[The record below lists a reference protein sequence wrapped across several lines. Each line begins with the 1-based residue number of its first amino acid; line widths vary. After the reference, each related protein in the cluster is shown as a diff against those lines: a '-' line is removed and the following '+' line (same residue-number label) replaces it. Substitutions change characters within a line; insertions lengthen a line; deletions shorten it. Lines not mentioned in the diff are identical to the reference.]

1 MIFVILS
8 VAAGAVLALRHCTVF
23 ALVPVVI
30 ILAAGAM
37 ATGIATGHD
46 PRTIAVEVLGAVL
59 STQFGYSAAIVA
71 AAYVRAASSS
81 KLLQS
86 IQAAIGQELGTA
98 IETPRDLPPEM
109 AVLLKKLQDASGLK
123 RVRSSQPCIIA
134 ARRWVGAKSKE
145 KPRKNTRG
153 AWTGTAV
160 VGGILIPVPIQQ
172 RPTRASVP
180 WNSSVCGHWRPSDWS
195 FVSMQ

>member
-98 IETPRDLPPEM
+98 FETPRDLPPEM
-109 AVLLKKLQDASGLK
+109 AVLLKKLQDA
-123 RVRSSQPCIIA
+123 
-134 ARRWVGAKSKE
+134 
-145 KPRKNTRG
+145 
-153 AWTGTAV
+153 
-160 VGGILIPVPIQQ
+160 
-172 RPTRASVP
+172 
-180 WNSSVCGHWRPSDWS
+180 
-195 FVSMQ
+195 

>member
-98 IETPRDLPPEM
+98 FETPRDLPPEM
-109 AVLLKKLQDASGLK
+109 AVLLKKTTRRIADSSASGH
-123 RVRSSQPCIIA
+123 RSHASLQRADGSAPSPKKSPAKIRA
-134 ARRWVGAKSKE
+134 GLGRERRWLGAS
-145 KPRKNTRG
+145 
-153 AWTGTAV
+153 
-160 VGGILIPVPIQQ
+160 
-172 RPTRASVP
+172 
-180 WNSSVCGHWRPSDWS
+180 
-195 FVSMQ
+195 